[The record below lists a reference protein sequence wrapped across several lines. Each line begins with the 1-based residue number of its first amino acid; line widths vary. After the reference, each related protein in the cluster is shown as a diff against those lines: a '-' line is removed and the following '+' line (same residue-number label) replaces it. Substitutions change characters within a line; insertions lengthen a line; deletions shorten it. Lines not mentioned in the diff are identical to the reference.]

1 LARSEKSGRAFLFLP
16 FQAAR
21 AMCRGILYPMRTL
34 YNEIAMRIK
43 VGYVVVIVVLL
54 IISNVRSDSEGRIFD
69 YLVIGFPWILA
80 LMNSSSI
87 WDPAL
92 FVILNSLTVYLLA
105 LIFVESFEDAD
116 RNRTRG
122 MNSGR

>member
-1 LARSEKSGRAFLFLP
+1 
-16 FQAAR
+16 
-21 AMCRGILYPMRTL
+21 MCRGTLYPMRTL
-34 YNEIAMRIK
+34 YNEIAMRIT

-87 WDPAL
+87 WDPAV

>member
-1 LARSEKSGRAFLFLP
+1 
-16 FQAAR
+16 
-21 AMCRGILYPMRTL
+21 MRTL
-34 YNEIAMRIK
+34 YNEIAMRIT

-54 IISNVRSDSEGRIFD
+54 IISNVRSDSEGGIFD

-87 WDPAL
+87 WDPAV